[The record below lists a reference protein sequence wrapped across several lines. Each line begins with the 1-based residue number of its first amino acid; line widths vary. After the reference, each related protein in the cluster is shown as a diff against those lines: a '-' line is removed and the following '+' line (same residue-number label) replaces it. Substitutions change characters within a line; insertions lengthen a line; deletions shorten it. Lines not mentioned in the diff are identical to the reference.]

1 MQNAVVIQTPYSR
14 TIADAANAIG
24 IGKSTLWRLIAK
36 GEIKAFPVGRRTLI
50 TEEEIKR
57 FVREKS
63 EAANA

>member
-1 MQNAVVIQTPYSR
+1 MQNAIVIQTPYSR

-24 IGKSTLWRLIAK
+24 IGKSTLWRVIAR
-36 GEIKAFPVGRRTLI
+36 GEIKTFSIGRRTLI

-63 EAANA
+63 EG